1 MPNDETILMNVRTAL
16 AGDRRLDHPEEI
28 AVSCKAGW
36 VVLRG
41 TVATPRQRSAA
52 DEIARA
58 VPGVAGVEVGLRVD
72 LRDRWLDDELRGRAL
87 QSLIVDDGVPAER
100 VDVAVSDGWL
110 TLKGEVKEQAASD
123 AAFAAVADLAGVG
136 GVTNAIKVITAGMDG

>member
-16 AGDRRLDHPEEI
+16 AGDRRLGHPEEI

-52 DEIARA
+52 DGIARA
-58 VPGVAGVEVGLRVD
+58 VPGVAGVEVELRVD